1 MNFKEQ
7 NKTRPRPWI
16 KYYSSPSVAD
26 LEYPDGTMYDVFRET
41 VLRNPDAPAI
51 DYMTSR
57 MTFRT
62 LHHEVLRCA
71 AALKERGAARAV
83 RQGVCLTDRGPAR
96 ALTAATVY
104 R

>member
-57 MTFRT
+57 
-62 LHHEVLRCA
+62 
-71 AALKERGAARAV
+71 AALCCGAEGV
-83 RQGVCLTDRGPAR
+83 RRRTWRQDHGLPA
-96 ALTAATVY
+96 
-104 R
+104 